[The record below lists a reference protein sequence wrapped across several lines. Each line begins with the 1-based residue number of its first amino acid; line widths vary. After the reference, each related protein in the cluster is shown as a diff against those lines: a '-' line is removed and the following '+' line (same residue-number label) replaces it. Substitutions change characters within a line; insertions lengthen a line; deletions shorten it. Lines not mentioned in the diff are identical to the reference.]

1 MAVVYLG
8 LGSNLGDR
16 KKYLIDAL
24 EELQQAGLAIDT
36 VASLYVSRALWFEGA
51 EFYNT
56 VARLSTKL
64 DPYQLLT
71 VVQAVEEKMG
81 RMRSAEGYAD
91 RTLDIDILL
100 YDDMVF
106 SASDLTIP
114 HRAIGQRDFVLAP
127 LVSIDANVMDPM
139 FDQEFAAVLEA
150 LPEEQRTI
158 LEVIHGW
165 YEVPVIK

>member
-1 MAVVYLG
+1 
-8 LGSNLGDR
+8 
-16 KKYLIDAL
+16 
-24 EELQQAGLAIDT
+24 
-36 VASLYVSRALWFEGA
+36 
-51 EFYNT
+51 
-56 VARLSTKL
+56 
-64 DPYQLLT
+64 

-127 LVSIDANVMDPM
+127 LVSIDAKVMDPM

>member
-8 LGSNLGDR
+8 LGSNMGDR

-24 EELQQAGLAIDT
+24 EELQQEWLAIDT
-36 VASLYVSRALWFEGA
+36 VAPLYVSRALWFDGA

-64 DPYQLLT
+64 DPYQLLA
-71 VVQAVEEKMG
+71 VVQSVEDKMG
-81 RMRSAEGYAD
+81 RVRSAEWYTD

-139 FDQEFAAVLEA
+139 YDQEFAAVLEA
-150 LPEEQRTI
+150 MPQEQRNI
-158 LEVIHGW
+158 SDVIHGW